1 MKLDLVNSFISWRMK
16 KRFHQIELFM
26 KYPVEVQQEVWQGLL
41 ERASQTEWGKRYD
54 FKSIRSYEDFR
65 SRIPL
70 HFYESIQS
78 DVERL
83 RAGEQNIMWPSEIKW
98 FAKSSG
104 TTSSK
109 SKFIPVSQE
118 AIEECHFKGG
128 KDLLSIYCN
137 NKPETS
143 IFSGMSLRLG
153 GSTFINN
160 SENNSFYGDLSA
172 IIIENLPFWVEMRS
186 TPNNKISLME
196 EWEEKIEA
204 IANTSIK
211 EDVSS
216 LAGVP
221 SWMLVLAR
229 KVLEKTGKSNLHEV
243 WPNLELYIHGG
254 VNFSPYRQQFAD
266 ILPNSQFSFLETY
279 NASEGFF
286 GIQDLSGRQELLLML
301 DYGIFYEF
309 IPMDEFDGE
318 NSLAIPL
325 GEVKTDVNYAVVIS
339 SNAGLWRYI
348 IGDTVKFTSTSPYHI
363 QITGRT
369 KHFINAFGEEL
380 IIENAEAAL
389 QKACEDTGAVILE
402 YTAAPVYM
410 ENNESGAHEW
420 LVEFSQDPHNLEAFI
435 DIMDKHLMLL
445 NSDYEAKRHKNM
457 ALKKPLL
464 NTARPGLFY
473 DWLKSKG
480 KLGGQ
485 HKVPRLSN
493 NRNHI
498 DELLALNSL
507 QAVAG

>member
-1 MKLDLVNSFISWRMK
+1 MKIDLVNSFISWRMK

-26 KYPVEVQQEVWQGLL
+26 KYPHETQRELL
-41 ERASQTEWGKRYD
+41 FNLLDVAKNTEWGRKYRFEEITTFEEY
-54 FKSIRSYEDFR
+54 KSRV
-65 SRIPL
+65 PL
-70 HFYESIQS
+70 HFYESIQPE
-78 DVERL
+78 VERL
-83 RAGEQNIMWPSEIKW
+83 RAGEQNILWPTEIKW

-104 TTSSK
+104 TTNAK

-118 AIEECHFKGG
+118 AIEDCHFKGG
-128 KDLLSIYCN
+128 KDMLSIYCN
-137 NKPETS
+137 NTPETQV
-143 IFSGMSLRLG
+143 FSGMSLRLG
-153 GSTFINN
+153 GSTYVNN
-160 SENNSFYGDLSA
+160 ITNKSYYGDVSA

-186 TPNNKISLME
+186 TPSNKISLME

-204 IANTSIK
+204 IANTTIR

-243 WPNLELYIHGG
+243 WPNLELYMHGG
-254 VNFSPYRQQFAD
+254 VSFAPYRKQFEEL
-266 ILPNSQFSFLETY
+266 LPGNHFSFMEIY

-286 GIQDLSGRQELLLML
+286 GIQDAGKRRDMLLML

-309 IPMDEFDGE
+309 IPMDQYAGE
-318 NSLAIPL
+318 DSPTIPL
-325 GEVKTDVNYAVVIS
+325 EEVEPDKNYAVVIS

-348 IGDTVKFTSTSPYHI
+348 IGDTVRFTTVNPYRI
-363 QITGRT
+363 QVTGRT

-380 IIENAEAAL
+380 IIENAETGLKA
-389 QKACEDTGAVILE
+389 ACEATGAQVSD

-410 ENNESGAHEW
+410 ENDHTGAHEW
-420 LVEFSQDPHNLEAFI
+420 LIEFARMPDSLEHFTEVL
-435 DIMDKHLMLL
+435 DTTLKKL

-457 ALKKPLL
+457 ALNVPVI
-464 NTARPGLFY
+464 NVAQQDLFY
-473 DWLKSKG
+473 NWLKSKG

-493 NRNHI
+493 NRMYL
-498 DELLALNSL
+498 DELLALNTP
-507 QAVAG
+507 QAV

>member
-1 MKLDLVNSFISWRMK
+1 MKFDLVNSFLSWRMK

-26 KYPVEVQQEVWQGLL
+26 KYPHEVQNEVVQNLL
-41 ERASQTEWGKRYD
+41 NQAKDTEWGKRYD
-54 FKSIRSYEDFR
+54 FASIQSYDQFR

-70 HFYESIQS
+70 NFYESIEG
-78 DVERL
+78 DVDRL
-83 RAGEQNIMWPSEIKW
+83 RKGEQNIMWPGEIRW

-137 NKPETS
+137 NNPETG

-153 GSTFINN
+153 GSTFVNN
-160 SENNSFYGDLSA
+160 VDNKSFYGDLSA
-172 IIIENLPFWVEMRS
+172 IIIENLPFWVEIRS
-186 TPNNKISLME
+186 TPNNKISLMS

-211 EDVSS
+211 ENVSS

-221 SWMLVLAR
+221 SWMLVLA
-229 KVLEKTGKSNLHEV
+229 KKILEKTGKSNLHEV
-243 WPNLELYIHGG
+243 WPNLELYMHGG
-254 VNFSPYRQQFAD
+254 VNFSPYRKQFEA
-266 ILPNSQFSFLETY
+266 ILPWSKFSFLETY

-286 GIQDLSGRQELLLML
+286 GIQDLTDSSEMLLML

-309 IPMDEFDGE
+309 IPMSQFDGE
-318 NSLAIPL
+318 DSETIPL
-325 GEVKTDVNYAVVIS
+325 EDVKTGENYAVVIS

-348 IGDTVKFTSTSPYHI
+348 IGDTVRFTSIDPYRI
-363 QITGRT
+363 QVSGRT

-380 IIENAEAAL
+380 IIENAEDAL
-389 QKACEDTGAVILE
+389 RIACDRTDATIQD

-410 ENNESGAHEW
+410 DSDSSGAHQW
-420 LVEFSQDPHNLEAFI
+420 LIEFSSPPA
-435 DIMDKHLMLL
+435 DINHFVKVMDDRLKEL
-445 NSDYEAKRHKNM
+445 NSDYEAKRYKNM
-457 ALKKPLL
+457 ALNTPLL
-464 NTARPGLFY
+464 EVAREGLFY

-493 NRNHI
+493 NRKHI
-498 DELLALNSL
+498 EELLEMNLAR
-507 QAVAG
+507 V